1 MSYRKAREAFH
12 DAVQTHDGELTCQN
26 PNVDKDDW
34 FAQPNS
40 LKETAARKLCLGCP
54 IYWECQGYA
63 IEAGIP
69 NGTWGGVDER
79 TRERIWKGMGGK
91 PRHFNDEMDAATL
104 PLLQGRRDFENFDD
118 NHPDVYETWEEDAA

>member
-1 MSYRKAREAFH
+1 MTYQRTREAFY
-12 DAVQTHDGELTCQN
+12 DAVQTHDGELVCQRED
-26 PNVDKDDW
+26 VSGDDW

-40 LKETAARKLCLGCP
+40 VKEVKARKLCMDCP

-63 IEAGIP
+63 IESGIP

-91 PRHFNDEMDAATL
+91 PNHFNEEMDAATL
-104 PLLQGRRDFENFDD
+104 PLLQGRRDFENFDA
-118 NHPDVYETWEEDAA
+118 NNPEVYAPWEDAA